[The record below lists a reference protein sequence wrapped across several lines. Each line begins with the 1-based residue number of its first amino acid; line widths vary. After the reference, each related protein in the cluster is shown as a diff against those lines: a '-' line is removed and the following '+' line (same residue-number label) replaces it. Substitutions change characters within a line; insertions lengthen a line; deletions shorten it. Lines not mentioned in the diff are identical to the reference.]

1 MRLLVTRPEPEA
13 TAFAEELRRRGHE
26 GVPAPLLRIEDCA
39 PRGEEMFDRINA
51 LAVTSPRALAPLA
64 PPEWVKR
71 LPLFAVGHASAE
83 AARAAGFCRIVD
95 AGRDV
100 ETLARLLRCRLAPGS
115 RLLHPSG
122 QTVARDLTALLADSG
137 IAVRR
142 VVVYRALAA
151 EEMPAQAL
159 NALRDGGLDGATFFS
174 PRTAKT
180 FVRLARE
187 SGLEVTTRTL
197 LAFCLS
203 PAVAVGL
210 ADSSWQ
216 RVCVATQ
223 PDGPGLLQAIESLSC
238 GGGRT

>member
-13 TAFAEELRRRGHE
+13 TAFAEKLRQAGHSAIVAPFLQIE
-26 GVPAPLLRIEDCA
+26 GCA
-39 PRGEEMFDRINA
+39 PAKEA
-51 LAVTSPRALAPLA
+51 LFQESDAIVLTSARALAYLDA
-64 PPEWVKR
+64 PAWAKER
-71 LPLFAVGHASAE
+71 PLFAVGHATAA
-83 AARAAGFCRIVD
+83 AARSAGFRQVVD
-95 AGRDV
+95 AGRNAV
-100 ETLARLLRCRLAPGS
+100 ALAAILRRRLAAGS

-122 QTVARDLTALLADSG
+122 QALARDLAELLAGSD

-142 VVVYRALAA
+142 VVVYRASIV
-151 EEMPAQAL
+151 EEMPSAAMDVLQV
-159 NALRDGGLDGATFFS
+159 GHLDGATFFS

-180 FVRLARE
+180 FVRLAKK
-187 SGLEVTTRTL
+187 SGLEATMRPL

-223 PDGPGLLQAIESLSC
+223 PDGPGLLQAIESQSC